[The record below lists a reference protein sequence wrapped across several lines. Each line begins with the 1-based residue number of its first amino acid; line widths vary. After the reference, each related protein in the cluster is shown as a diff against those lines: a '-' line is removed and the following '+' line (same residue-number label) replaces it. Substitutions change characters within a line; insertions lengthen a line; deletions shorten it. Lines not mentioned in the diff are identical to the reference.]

1 MTTPVK
7 TMPLPL
13 PGGPGPQ
20 SAEHPR
26 TFALRRAKVAEVRR
40 DAVVFFAGQLTATG
54 CVWLLV
60 LALARLGGPEPVGVF
75 TFALALAAPIIV
87 ATQLGLRQ
95 VLNTDRRG
103 IRRFGEFRRLR
114 ILFSLIATA
123 VIVGVGVAL
132 GYRNEPLLVIA
143 LIAAAKALESVG
155 DIYHALLQRGG
166 RLVLAGLSLGLRGLL
181 LLLFG
186 GIGFALT
193 HSMVAMAAGMMLAS
207 ALVLGGFDHVAARS
221 AVDWPRRRA
230 TLRRSW
236 ITCRGLILRAAPLG
250 VSVVLININ
259 FNAPRYA
266 IEASMGSTG
275 LGLYAA
281 MDNIAAIGLLAVHA
295 IGQSLFPRLADLWA
309 AGERSSFAR
318 LTLQYV
324 AVCTAMAS
332 VGLAMAV
339 IAGDWILGTLYGPA
353 FVEAAPAFRFV
364 MAATIIAYV
373 GNALSHVVTTTG
385 RFGPLLWPFAT
396 VVLVTWGIAHLAVP
410 EWGLSGAAAAV
421 AGGHMVGIIA
431 IVALLF
437 RFANDRRRR
446 DRATMTTMEPTLSAP
461 GGR

>member
-1 MTTPVK
+1 
-7 TMPLPL
+7 
-13 PGGPGPQ
+13 
-20 SAEHPR
+20 
-26 TFALRRAKVAEVRR
+26 VAAIRR

-95 VLNTDRRG
+95 VLNTDLRG

-114 ILFSLIATA
+114 ILFSLLATVA
-123 VIVGVGVAL
+123 IIGVGVAL
-132 GYRNEPLLVIA
+132 GYRSEPLLVIA

-166 RLVLAGLSLGLRGLL
+166 RLDLAGVSLGLRGVLL
-181 LLLFG
+181 LLLG

-193 HSMVAMAAGMMLAS
+193 QSMVAMAAGMMLAS
-207 ALVLGGFDHVAARS
+207 ALVLGGFDHCAARS
-221 AVDWPRRRA
+221 KVDWPRRRA

-236 ITCRGLILRAAPLG
+236 IACRRLTLRAAPLG

-266 IEASMGSTG
+266 IESSMGPVG

-281 MDNIAAIGLLAVHA
+281 MDNIAGIGLLAVHA
-295 IGQSLFPRLADLWA
+295 IGQSLFPRLADLWK
-309 AGERSSFAR
+309 AGEHRSFAR

-324 AVCTAMAS
+324 TVCTAMAS
-332 VGLAMAV
+332 LGLAMAV
-339 IAGDWILGTLYGPA
+339 VAGPWILQTLYGPA

-364 MAATIIAYV
+364 MAAMIIAYV
-373 GNALSHVVTTTG
+373 GNALGHVVTTTG
-385 RFGPLLWPFAT
+385 RFGPLVWPYAAVLIVTCGFAQ
-396 VVLVTWGIAHLAVP
+396 LAVP
-410 EWGLSGAAAAV
+410 EWGLAGAAAAV
-421 AGGHMVGIIA
+421 AAGNAVAIVGA
-431 IVALLF
+431 VALLM
-437 RFANDRRRR
+437 RFAQTESKLKDGKRR
-446 DRATMTTMEPTLSAP
+446 
-461 GGR
+461 